1 MCIWWESLYQLLF
14 YFFKEEGLILNPE
27 SQRQKNDRILI
38 IVQGIHIF
46 DVTFDNWCFT
56 LET

>member
-1 MCIWWESLYQLLF
+1 MYQLLF
-14 YFFKEEGLILNPE
+14 YFCKEEGLILNPE